1 MEKNEITTAQNQ
13 ELIRQKAQ
21 ELSKSIDPSQPDS
34 LSNFGVETQ
43 RKLGYFSNELLTKV
57 KAKDSGDAGEAINE
71 LLSHINTIKIEEPEN
86 SGKIAGWFRNFPF
99 VQKFSDKTKR
109 IASQY
114 NSISENVDDV
124 VVKLEKTRQSVL
136 KDSTSLEVMFRQAVE
151 YIHEIR
157 AIIAAGKM
165 KIEELENTTIPKL
178 QQEVENSNN
187 DEMAVQRLS
196 DMIAFKDRLEKKVH
210 DFTLSHTIAT
220 QSMPQIRMI
229 QTANDVLAQKIQN
242 SISTVIPV
250 WRQQVAIA
258 LGLEKQRKALEIQ
271 KKVTDTT
278 NEILLKNSQLLKTNV
293 AVAAK
298 ENERGI
304 VDIETLKQVN
314 KDMVETLD
322 AVIKITEEGS
332 QKRAE
337 AVIELAK
344 VQEELNS
351 KIIGTFQKPAE
362 KSDKIELE

>member
-1 MEKNEITTAQNQ
+1 MEKNEITTAENK
-13 ELIRQKAQ
+13 ELIRQKAL
-21 ELSKSIDPSQPDS
+21 ELSKSIDPAKPES
-34 LSNFGVETQ
+34 LSDFGVETQ

-57 KAKDSGDAGEAINE
+57 KAKDSGDAGTAINE
-71 LLSHINTIKIEEPEN
+71 LLAQINMIKVDEAEN
-86 SGKIAGWFRNFPF
+86 PGRMARMFSSLPF
-99 VQKFSDKTKR
+99 MQKFADKSKR

-136 KDSTSLEVMFRQAVE
+136 KDSTSLEVMFKQAVA
-151 YIHEIR
+151 YIQEVR
-157 AIIAAGKM
+157 AIMDAGKI
-165 KIEELENTTIPKL
+165 KIEELENEIIPRL
-178 QQEVENSNN
+178 QQEVDDHNG
-187 DEMAVQRLS
+187 DEIAVQKLS

-229 QTANDVLAQKIQN
+229 QTANDVLAQKIQS

-278 NEILLKNSQLLKTNV
+278 NEMLLKNSQLLKTNV
-293 AVAAK
+293 TVAAQ

-304 VDIETLKQVN
+304 VDVETLKKVN
-314 KDMVETLD
+314 RDMVETLD
-322 AVIKITEEGS
+322 AVIKISEEGS
-332 QKRAE
+332 RKRQE
-337 AVIELAK
+337 AVKELAQ

-351 KIIGTFQKPAE
+351 KIIGTFS
-362 KSDKIELE
+362 KSKKIETE